1 MAKSRLTV
9 EAITEAATDHGIPPA
24 LALAV
29 WEQESNRGSNAKAH
43 KAVPHATDPA
53 RYGSVRGEFQV
64 LDSTFRKYFPNG
76 NPNDPIE
83 NMLAGVKELASAYKK
98 SGGDIEATL
107 ATYHSGSPGILR
119 SDGSLK
125 RDSLG
130 KMTGA
135 YIKDVTNLMG
145 KLTSKM
151 PTLASVNPEPIFG
164 VTDDGDAM
172 LPAPASGTVM
182 PAMNADGEDD
192 IDEIE
197 MFLSQPFGPSHESI
211 PSIYNQELE
220 NFDARVSDSL
230 LAQQELDEKLR
241 EMFKEVEEEDA
252 V

>member
-9 EAITEAATDHGIPPA
+9 EAITEAAMDHGIPPA

-29 WEQESNRGSNAKAH
+29 WEQESGRGTNPRAR
-43 KAVPHATDPA
+43 KAVPHAGDPD
-53 RYGSVRGEFQV
+53 RFGSVRGEFQV
-64 LDSTFRKYFPNG
+64 LDSTFKKYFPRG
-76 NPNDPIE
+76 NPDDPIE

-98 SGGDIEATL
+98 SGGDVESTL
-107 ATYHSGSPGILR
+107 AVYHSGSPGIIK

-151 PTLASVNPEPIFG
+151 PTLAAVNPEPIFG
-164 VTDDGDAM
+164 VNDEGDP
-172 LPAPASGTVM
+172 LSTM
-182 PAMNADGEDD
+182 PAAAPMPSMESEDGL
-192 IDEIE
+192 DEIE
-197 MFLSQPFGPSHESI
+197 MFLSQPFAPVHESI
-211 PSIYNQELE
+211 PSVYNKELE
-220 NFDARVSDSL
+220 NFDNTVSDSL
-230 LAQQELDEKLR
+230 LAQQELDSELR
-241 EMFKEVEEEDA
+241 RMLTEIEEEDA